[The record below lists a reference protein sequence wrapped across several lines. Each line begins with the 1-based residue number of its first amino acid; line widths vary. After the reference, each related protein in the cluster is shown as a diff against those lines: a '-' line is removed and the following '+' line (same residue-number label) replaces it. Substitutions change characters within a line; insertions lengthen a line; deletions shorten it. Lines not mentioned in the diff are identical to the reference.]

1 MGHYWAEAACNSQVG
16 LTLDGLMQEENG
28 EIEMGYQSDLGRTE
42 NWATELNFDLIQGFE
57 FKTKSLNF
65 FKSKFELDSN

>member
-1 MGHYWAEAACNSQVG
+1 
-16 LTLDGLMQEENG
+16 
-28 EIEMGYQSDLGRTE
+28 LGRTE
-42 NWATELNFDLIQGFE
+42 NWATELNFELIQGFE